1 MPIKTKP
8 STAFKQK
15 KYFYSMMSDKT
26 HFNDFNVQFIK
37 LSQTK
42 KLHPYLITSTSLVLL
57 SIPASLLF
65 HEILILLGGLF
76 VDTLLTFYIFKLNV
90 ENWTFFVYKP
100 LLLWKAKMLLL
111 LHTIAGNYTK

>member
-1 MPIKTKP
+1 
-8 STAFKQK
+8 
-15 KYFYSMMSDKT
+15 MSDKT
-26 HFNDFNVQFIK
+26 NFDEFNVQFLK
-37 LSQTK
+37 LNHTY
-42 KLHPYLITSTSLVLL
+42 KLHTYIILGTTLVLL

-65 HEILILLGGLF
+65 HEIFILLGGLF

-111 LHTIAGNYTK
+111 LHTIAGNHTK